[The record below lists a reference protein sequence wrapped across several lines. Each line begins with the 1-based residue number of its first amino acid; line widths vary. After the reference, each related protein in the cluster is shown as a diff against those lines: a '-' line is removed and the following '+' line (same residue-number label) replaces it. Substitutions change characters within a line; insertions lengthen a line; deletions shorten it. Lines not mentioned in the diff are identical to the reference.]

1 MKWSFAM
8 QGSAVD
14 TGHTRSDLLRPDD
27 SRGHQAGR
35 RGKSSCHA
43 TPLDWLRLHEKQ
55 EKRMSS
61 TDGIAL
67 DTWRASAREFDFG
80 GKRIRYWTAGE
91 GEPLLLIHGF
101 PTASWDWHKVW
112 QPLAARYRLIACDM
126 LGFGYSA
133 KPRGHAYSLIEQAD
147 LQQALLAQLGIGG
160 AIHVLAHDYGD
171 SVAQELLA
179 RHCEGRIALASCV
192 FLNGGLFP
200 ETHRPV
206 RVQKLLLG
214 PFGFLLG
221 RLFSRRSLGA
231 TFGRVF
237 AAQTQPSDAELD
249 DYWRLIAEGDGP
261 AVMHRLIR
269 YMPERVRQRER
280 WVTAMQRC
288 DVPLRVI
295 DGAADPISGAHM
307 VARYRELIP
316 TPDTV
321 LLEGI
326 GHYPQAEAPERV
338 LEHYFEFRARLAAV
352 GCDR

>member
-1 MKWSFAM
+1 
-8 QGSAVD
+8 
-14 TGHTRSDLLRPDD
+14 
-27 SRGHQAGR
+27 
-35 RGKSSCHA
+35 
-43 TPLDWLRLHEKQ
+43 
-55 EKRMSS
+55 MS
-61 TDGIAL
+61 TEGMAL
-67 DTWRASAREFDFG
+67 DTWRANAREFSFG

-101 PTASWDWHKVW
+101 STASWDWHKVW

-147 LQQALLAQLGIGG
+147 LQQALLSELGIGG

-200 ETHRPV
+200 KPIIRCGCRNCCSARSASARPAV
-206 RVQKLLLG
+206 LAAYAR
-214 PFGFLLG
+214 
-221 RLFSRRSLGA
+221 A

-237 AAQTQPSDAELD
+237 GAQTQPSDAELD
-249 DYWRLIAEGDGP
+249 DYWRLIAEGNGP

-269 YMPERVRQRER
+269 YMPERVAQRER
-280 WVTAMQRC
+280 WVAAMQRG
-288 DVPLRVI
+288 DVPMRVI

-316 TPDTV
+316 APDTV

-326 GHYPQAEAPERV
+326 GHYPQVEAPERV
-338 LEHYFEFRARLAAV
+338 LEHYFAFRQGLHGR
-352 GCDR
+352 